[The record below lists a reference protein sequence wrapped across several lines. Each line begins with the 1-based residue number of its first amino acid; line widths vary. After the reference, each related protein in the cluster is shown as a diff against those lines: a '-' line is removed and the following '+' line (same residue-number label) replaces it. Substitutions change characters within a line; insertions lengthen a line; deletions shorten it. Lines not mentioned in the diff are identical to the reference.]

1 MYGWREFQKTRS
13 GNSCCRKGASR
24 GSEMSVT
31 WHAAADHGAA
41 ANDVSRAQPRVLVLQ
56 TELLPNLPLV
66 ASIARAGFE
75 VVGPLNRISQALT
88 RLEDDPPDAVI
99 LDIALRDGISF
110 NLAREL
116 LRRKIPFLF
125 YTSWG
130 DMELIPPELREMPLL
145 EKPMHFVLVAKLLA
159 KMIKDG
165 QVLEARREE
174 DPDPAEER

>member
-1 MYGWREFQKTRS
+1 MYLPNQHPKIRS
-13 GNSCCRKGASR
+13 DDLLAVRAHPGGNDMTVTGIG
-24 GSEMSVT
+24 GS
-31 WHAAADHGAA
+31 HGAA

-75 VVGPLNRISQALT
+75 VVGPLNRISQALI

-159 KMIKDG
+159 RMIKDG
-165 QVLEARREE
+165 PPLGAQ
-174 DPDPAEER
+174 PW

>member
-1 MYGWREFQKTRS
+1 
-13 GNSCCRKGASR
+13 
-24 GSEMSVT
+24 MSVT
-31 WHAAADHGAA
+31 WHAADRSAA
-41 ANDVSRAQPRVLVLQ
+41 ATEVARAQPRVLVLQ

-145 EKPMHFVLVAKLLA
+145 EKPMHFVLVAKLLSR
-159 KMIKDG
+159 MIKDG
-165 QVLEARREE
+165 PPLGAQ
-174 DPDPAEER
+174 PW

>member
-1 MYGWREFQKTRS
+1 MYLPNQHPKIRS
-13 GNSCCRKGASR
+13 DDLLAVRAHPGGNDMTVTGIG
-24 GSEMSVT
+24 GS
-31 WHAAADHGAA
+31 HGATA
-41 ANDVSRAQPRVLVLQ
+41 SDGILAQPRVLVLQ

-75 VVGPLNRISQALT
+75 VVSPLNRISQALT
-88 RLEDDPPDAVI
+88 RLEDDPPDAAI

-145 EKPMHFVLVAKLLA
+145 EKPMHFVLVAKLLSR
-159 KMIKDG
+159 MIKDG
-165 QVLEARREE
+165 PPLGAQ
-174 DPDPAEER
+174 PW